1 MAPAGLDSSPQ
12 LSTLPEGQ
20 DPNGPSGALCKLGPH
35 CKPLPWPSLCPPGC
49 QGRKTRPG
57 KELAPPHPPRHL
69 HLCQHTGRSSYRLGS
84 QLSVWQMAQRVK
96 HLPAMQETRVRSLGQ
111 EDPQEKETATHSS
124 IQDSEESYGRRSLD
138 RATSLSLSMAE
149 ICSFQGGRKQGQQ

>member
-1 MAPAGLDSSPQ
+1 MYYYS
-12 LSTLPEGQ
+12 
-20 DPNGPSGALCKLGPH
+20 H
-35 CKPLPWPSLCPPGC
+35 
-49 QGRKTRPG
+49 
-57 KELAPPHPPRHL
+57 LA
-69 HLCQHTGRSSYRLGS
+69 
-84 QLSVWQMAQRVK
+84 QMVK

-111 EDPQEKETATHSS
+111 EDPQEKEMATHSS